1 MSVIIPFVI
10 VLSIIILFIIIL
22 LPTHDTEKWAQAH

>member
-10 VLSIIILFIIIL
+10 VLSVIILFIIIL
-22 LPTHDTEKWAQAH
+22 LPTHDRKEWAQAH